1 MTQVTLSILGEP
13 INVDCNPGDEQRMED
28 LAAALSR
35 RLDEIAS
42 FEDGSSDTKR
52 VLILAALGLMDEGQ
66 RTGAALQRARREIDR
81 LNEAQ
86 LEQPHPDLLRR
97 PA

>member
-1 MTQVTLSILGEP
+1 MPQITLSILGEP
-13 INVDCNPGDEQRMED
+13 IEVFCNPGEERRMED

-42 FEDGSSDTKR
+42 FEDGSADAR
-52 VLILAALGLMDEGQ
+52 RILILAALGLMDEGQ
-66 RTGAALQRARREIDR
+66 RVGAALQRARSEIDR
-81 LNEAQ
+81 LNEAAN
-86 LEQPHPDLLRR
+86 EAAPPLRL